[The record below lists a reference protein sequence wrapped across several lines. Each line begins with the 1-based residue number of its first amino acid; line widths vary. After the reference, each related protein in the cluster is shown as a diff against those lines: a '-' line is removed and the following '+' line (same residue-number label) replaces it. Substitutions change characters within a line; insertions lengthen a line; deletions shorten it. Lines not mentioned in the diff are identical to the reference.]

1 MLADEYNERINNN
14 RKFQPTLMDRKAF
27 RKLGTKLTHYAIEK
41 AMAEWRATKDF
52 QDAIDNGNEEPFV
65 FDEAVGCLYE
75 CELPL
80 RYGLPCKHWM
90 LPFYQ
95 RGRPLP
101 LSLFHPRWLLDGPSV
116 VQSWKMSSSS
126 GNTLVVA
133 VEVDS
138 LPGSKSS
145 SPLLPEKLGILQKI
159 PGRTSVIPENQGNN
173 TGFSP
178 PKARY
183 QDDGA

>member
-1 MLADEYNERINNN
+1 ML
-14 RKFQPTLMDRKAF
+14 
-27 RKLGTKLTHYAIEK
+27 
-41 AMAEWRATKDF
+41 
-52 QDAIDNGNEEPFV
+52 
-65 FDEAVGCLYE
+65 
-75 CELPL
+75 
-80 RYGLPCKHWM
+80 
-90 LPFYQ
+90 
-95 RGRPLP
+95 
-101 LSLFHPRWLLDGPSV
+101 
-116 VQSWKMSSSS
+116 SSSS
-126 GNTLVVA
+126 NTLVVA

-183 QDDGA
+183 QDDGAQLIIDTAAGAVETLRSLPAGQKETFAFGFYNLTSKLQAKTGEMVASRRAIPAELPDPLP